1 MFQSRMSLSYEN
13 YFNHTGKSVGEN
25 SRTCNN
31 SRARK
36 IKENSG
42 SMTIEAAMVLPLFL
56 FAMMSF
62 LSVMRML
69 QKSMETELKLYQ
81 TARNAA
87 VYSAAVKEGTEGND
101 GDWVRLKLVY
111 PVSGQAAGPFQKTL
125 LLENHVNVHIF
136 NGYSGDFAEG
146 SDEQKEEYV
155 YVTETGQVYHRS
167 RNCSHLNISVRS
179 VHGAGLGSERS
190 ADGSK
195 YYRCPYCS
203 RGFSAGE
210 VETMELFVTDYGN
223 RYHTRLDCPG
233 LKRTIRLIPISQVGG
248 RRPCSSCG

>member
-1 MFQSRMSLSYEN
+1 MCKNSSSYE
-13 YFNHTGKSVGEN
+13 KK
-25 SRTCNN
+25 
-31 SRARK
+31 RAGQ
-36 IKENSG
+36 IKKNSG

-56 FAMMSF
+56 FAMMSL

-81 TARNAA
+81 AARNAA
-87 VYSAAVKEGTEGND
+87 VYSAAVKEGAEGSD
-101 GDWVRLKLVY
+101 GDWIRLKLVY

-136 NGYSGDFAEG
+136 NGYSGDSGEG
-146 SDEQKEEYV
+146 GDEQKEEYV

-167 RNCSHLNISVRS
+167 RECSHLNISVRS
-179 VHGAGLGSERS
+179 VRGSGLGGERS
-190 ADGSK
+190 VDGSK
-195 YYRCPYCS
+195 YYRCPYCCK
-203 RGFSAGE
+203 GFSSSDVGS
-210 VETMELFVTDYGN
+210 MELFVTDYGD

-248 RRPCSSCG
+248 RRPCSRCG